1 MTREVPIDAASGF
14 VILSWRSGEDG
25 LSLRVRGQSEEV
37 HLVCRC
43 GRSHWIVRENFSDG
57 RAMLVV
63 TCHNCGTRAAF
74 PRESMS
80 LPRA

>member
-1 MTREVPIDAASGF
+1 MTREVPIDGASGF

-43 GRSHWIVRENFSDG
+43 GRRHWIVREVSSD
-57 RAMLVV
+57 RSATLVV
-63 TCHNCGTRAAF
+63 TCHNCGTRATF
-74 PRESMS
+74 SREPWS
-80 LPRA
+80 LPTA